1 MTQTPLENWQPRPLP
16 GNAPL
21 VGRHVRVEPL
31 VDERHFADLEAAFR
45 GHDALWDY
53 LAYGPFDGAEAFH
66 RFAAATYLGPD
77 PKFHAIIP
85 AGSGKAEGVAAL
97 MRLDPVHG
105 VAEIG
110 HICLAPSLQKT
121 RASTEAFALLYGRV
135 FDELGYR
142 RLEWKCES
150 TNAPSRRAAARY
162 GFQAESLF
170 RQHMVVK
177 GRNRDTAWFSI
188 IDPEWPSVKAGFERW
203 LADENF
209 DGEGRQRRSLQACR
223 EG

>member
-21 VGRHVRVEPL
+21 VGHHVRVEPL
-31 VDERHFADLEAAFR
+31 VDERLFAYLEAGFR

-53 LAYGPFDGAEAFH
+53 LAYGPFDGAAAFH